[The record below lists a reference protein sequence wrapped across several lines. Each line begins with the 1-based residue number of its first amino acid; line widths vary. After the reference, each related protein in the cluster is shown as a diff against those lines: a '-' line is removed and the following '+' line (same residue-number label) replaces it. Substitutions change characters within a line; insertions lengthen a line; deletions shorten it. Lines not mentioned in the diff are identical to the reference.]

1 MYSNQVQRSSIG
13 SSDSSYLLTASI
25 ELIECG
31 KVAFMSPSPIFAN
44 APFTFEEMSER
55 RGAEERETL
64 TRYKAPRDVEVT
76 AVAVGHVPI
85 RIYRPIQQGD
95 DLPLLLWMHGGA
107 FIGGGL
113 DMPEAQVT
121 AFEMAH
127 RAKSVVVSIDY
138 RLCTDDIRFPLPQ
151 QDCLEVAEWVISNA
165 AQLGFDPTRLFIG
178 GGSAG
183 ACLAGSLALLMRD
196 RGVQVA
202 GVIPVYA
209 VGHREE
215 LSPTQELQNYV
226 DEYFGKPQGLLLG
239 HNEWLDPNP
248 RESEG
253 FYSWPG
259 EVDDLAGLAKHY
271 FIHADFDILRS
282 SGEPWAAKLRG
293 SGIEVHEEVVKGSK
307 HGFLNDLPSENLIQD
322 EVLDRVSFIISGK

>member
-1 MYSNQVQRSSIG
+1 
-13 SSDSSYLLTASI
+13 
-25 ELIECG
+25 
-31 KVAFMSPSPIFAN
+31 MSPSPIFAN
-44 APFTFEEMSER
+44 APFTFEEMSEI
-55 RGAEERETL
+55 RGAEERETFA
-64 TRYKAPRDVEVT
+64 RYNTPSDVEVT
-76 AVAVGHVPI
+76 EAIVGHVPI
-85 RIYRPIQQGD
+85 RIYRPHQSGE

-121 AFEMAH
+121 AFEIAH
-127 RAKSVVVSIDY
+127 RAKAVVVSIDY

-151 QDCLEVAEWVISNA
+151 QDCVAIADWVLTNKE
-165 AQLGFDPTRLFIG
+165 QLGFDSTRLFIG

-183 ACLAGSLALLMRD
+183 ACLAGSVALLMRD
-196 RGVQVA
+196 RAVEVA

-215 LSPTQELQNYV
+215 LPPTRELQSYV

-248 RESEG
+248 SDSAV
-253 FYSWPG
+253 FYPWPA
-259 EVDDLAGLAKHY
+259 DAADLAGLAKHY

-282 SGEPWAAKLRG
+282 TGEPWAARLRD
-293 SGIEVHEEVVKGSK
+293 SGIEVQEDVVKGSK
-307 HGFLNDLPSENLIQD
+307 HGFLNDLPTENPLQSEA
-322 EVLDRVSFIISGK
+322 LDRISQIISGK